1 VLLGTVGVRAQLRNL
16 RVRKRSWHVPRH
28 MQCTDACRFGTEH
41 PCVDICIV
49 EMRFRS
55 CNLLNLLLYLSI
67 KTLIPTKERQEDLR
81 VPLFFPE
88 RRAGVSRCT
97 AALAHSVPNRQQ
109 VPITCGT
116 RLFKPDGLLRRRY
129 LSCDA
134 MDADSAVSH

>member
-1 VLLGTVGVRAQLRNL
+1 MYRRDEVSELQSAQSPAL
-16 RVRKRSWHVPRH
+16 P
-28 MQCTDACRFGTEH
+28 EH
-41 PCVDICIV
+41 KV
-49 EMRFRS
+49 
-55 CNLLNLLLYLSI
+55 
-67 KTLIPTKERQEDLR
+67 LIPTKERQEDLR